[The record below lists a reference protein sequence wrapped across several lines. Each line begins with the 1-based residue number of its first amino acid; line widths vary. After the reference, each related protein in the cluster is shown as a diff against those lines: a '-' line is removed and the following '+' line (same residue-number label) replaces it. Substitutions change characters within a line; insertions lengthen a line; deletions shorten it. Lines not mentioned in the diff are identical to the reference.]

1 MVPHTARM
9 NRVLLWLLLTIAAA
23 GSAGILLARRG
34 AEERASNVA
43 PAVAAI
49 LPDTFDEFTQRHLP
63 AWKGEKPELAILVT
77 GQQHNY
83 EAPCGCTEPQY
94 GGLERRYNFITQLR
108 SYGIPTVALDLGD
121 MYASGRI
128 VEQSRLKYRVS
139 MKALAL
145 MGYDA
150 INVGPNEFHYPLI
163 DALAETILNAKVPYQ
178 ILAANIPNK
187 DDYPGEDGSML
198 KDFRVIHPRG
208 TKVRVGVVGTLGKSV
223 VDAIVKRNS
232 TAPFARNIDAIPAAL
247 RALQAERPDVKV
259 LLYQGS
265 SDEARVLAQQLDEFD
280 VIVCR
285 SEESEPRTMELVP
298 PARGQTKRPKA
309 RIVYVGHKGRYIG
322 ALGVFR
328 TASGEWD
335 LRWEPVRLS
344 PELKTPPEKQEQHP
358 IVQLLEDYTRKL
370 KDEDFVGKII
380 PAQHPVQARFNGKLV
395 RYVGSE
401 ACKDCHQAEYES
413 WDESRHAGAYPTLW
427 EHPKSKPPHNR
438 EFDPECVICHTVGY
452 GYMTGFRDNKSGYT
466 DVEKSKHL
474 LGVGCET
481 CHGPGG
487 LHVERPND
495 KEIALA
501 LSPWKEQP
509 DDYLT
514 PLAIKDNK
522 SPEEQKQV
530 STREQTVADRVFRMC
545 FQCHD
550 TDNDHNFHL
559 GKWLSIAHGKG
570 PTVKKKK

>member
-1 MVPHTARM
+1 MSPHRSGMHRLVLFIVLTLVGVTTA
-9 NRVLLWLLLTIAAA
+9 
-23 GSAGILLARRG
+23 GFLLACRG
-34 AEERASNVA
+34 PEDRDRPESTS
-43 PAVAAI
+43 PTAI
-49 LPDTFDEFTQRHLP
+49 LPEGFAEFAQRHLP
-63 AWKGEKPELAILVT
+63 AWKGEKPEMAILVT

-83 EAPCGCTEPQY
+83 EAPCGCTDPQY

-108 SYGIPTVALDLGD
+108 SYGIPTVAVDLGD

-128 VEQSRLKYRVS
+128 AEQSRLKYQVS

-178 ILAANIPNK
+178 VLAANIPNK
-187 DDYPGEDGSML
+187 DDYPGEDGPML
-198 KDFRVIHPRG
+198 RDFKVVAPKG
-208 TKVRVGVVGTLGKSV
+208 TSLRVGVVGTLGKSV
-223 VDAIVKRNS
+223 VEGIIKKNP
-232 TAPFARNIDAIPAAL
+232 TAPFARNIDVIPAAL
-247 RALQAERPDVKV
+247 KAMNAQRPDIRV

-265 SDEARVLAQQLDEFD
+265 SEEAKLLAQQFDEFD

-285 SEESEPRTMELVP
+285 SEESEPRGLERVAP
-298 PARGQTKRPKA
+298 PAGQTRRPKA
-309 RIVYVGHKGRYIG
+309 KLVYVGHKGRYIG

-328 TASGEWD
+328 TGAGELD
-335 LRWEPVRLS
+335 LRWEAVRLG
-344 PELKTPPEKQEQHP
+344 PELKTPADQQEQHP
-358 IVQLLEDYTRKL
+358 IVQLLEGYTRKL
-370 KDEDFVGKII
+370 KDDDYIGKII
-380 PAQHPVQARFNGKLV
+380 LAQHPVQARFNGKLV
-395 RYVGSE
+395 KYVGSE
-401 ACKDCHQAEYES
+401 ACKACHQAEFEA

-438 EFDPECVICHTVGY
+438 EYDPECVVCHTVGY
-452 GYMTGFRDNKSGYT
+452 GYLTGFRDNKSGYT

-487 LHVERPND
+487 LHVEKPND
-495 KEIALA
+495 REIAAA

-514 PLAIKDNK
+514 PLSIKDNK
-522 SPEEQKQV
+522 TADEQKQV
-530 STREQTVADRVFRMC
+530 TARQQAVADRVFKLC

-550 TDNDHNFHL
+550 VDNDHNFHL
-559 GKWLSIAHGKG
+559 GKWMTIAHGKG
-570 PTVKKKK
+570 PTVKKK

>member
-1 MVPHTARM
+1 MAPQDARM
-9 NRVLLWLLLTIAAA
+9 IRVLIWLLLTMAAV

-34 AEERASNVA
+34 AEERNSSVA
-43 PAVAAI
+43 PSVAAI
-49 LPDTFDEFTQRHLP
+49 LPDSFTEFTQRHLP
-63 AWKGEKPELAILVT
+63 AWKGEKPELAILIT

-94 GGLERRYNFITQLR
+94 GGLERRYNFITQVR
-108 SYGIPTVALDLGD
+108 SYGIPTVTLDLGD

-128 VEQSRLKYRVS
+128 AEQSRLKYRVS

-163 DALAETILNAKVPYQ
+163 DALAETILNAEVPYH

-198 KDFRVIHPRG
+198 KDFRVVAPQG
-208 TKVRVGVVGTLGKSV
+208 TKLRVGVVGTLGKSV
-223 VDAIVKRNS
+223 VDAIVKKNS
-232 TAPFARNIDAIPAAL
+232 TAQFVRNIEAIPAAL
-247 RALQAERPDVKV
+247 RAIQPLRPDVKV

-285 SEESEPRTMELVP
+285 SEESEPRTVELVP
-298 PARGQTKRPKA
+298 PAQGQAKRPKA
-309 RIVYVGHKGRYIG
+309 RLVYVGHKGRYIG

-328 TASGEWD
+328 TASGELD

-344 PELKTPPEKQEQHP
+344 PELRTPAEKQAQHP

-401 ACKDCHQAEYES
+401 ACKDCHQSEYES

-438 EFDPECVICHTVGY
+438 EYDPECVICHTVGY

-514 PLAIKDNK
+514 PLAIRDNK
-522 SPEEQKQV
+522 TPEEQKKV
-530 STREQTVADRVFRMC
+530 SAREQAVADRVFRMC
-545 FQCHD
+545 YQCHD